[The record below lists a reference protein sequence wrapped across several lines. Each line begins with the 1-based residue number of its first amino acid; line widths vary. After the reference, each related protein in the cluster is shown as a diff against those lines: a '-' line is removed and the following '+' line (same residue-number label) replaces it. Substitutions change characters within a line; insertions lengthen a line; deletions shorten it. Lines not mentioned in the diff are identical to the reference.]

1 MAGKKRKEKQ
11 GGTLTKLS
19 PTPRRTGLKKKKRE
33 ENSGSIIGDSA
44 RGTMFEKSG
53 STAGSVDGSANWFNW
68 SFFTLR
74 YVTLRYV
81 LDAFPWKT
89 GHLDE
94 SHDVRGELFFY
105 FNSSLYLSA
114 VPCSLQAESFRSFSP
129 LEYILIPSML
139 EVLTTIR
146 V

>member
-19 PTPRRTGLKKKKRE
+19 PTPRRTGLKKKKGKKILAQSSVILRE
-33 ENSGSIIGDSA
+33 ELCSKSLVRRPALSMA
-44 RGTMFEKSG
+44 RQIDLTDRF
-53 STAGSVDGSANWFNW
+53 
-68 SFFTLR
+68 LR

-139 EVLTTIR
+139 EVPTTIR